1 MHKKSLI
8 NVFLGES
15 LWECCSTIF
24 GSLLCYVM
32 LCSMIFGNLLCFFI
46 IVFAGFIAIF
56 LWALPDTN
64 KD

>member
-1 MHKKSLI
+1 MF
-8 NVFLGES
+8 FLGKA
-15 LWECCSTIF
+15 F
-24 GSLLCYVM
+24 GNAVQRFLVVCYAMLCYVM